1 MSNFEVHGRILRLTS
16 ALSLPYGVIAGAYGV
31 SDGIEEGFGSPDSLS
46 KLAIGIGFLSIG
58 AASKWLEQRQ
68 STIATPESEH

>member
-1 MSNFEVHGRILRLTS
+1 MSNFEIHGRILRLTS

-46 KLAIGIGFLSIG
+46 KLAIGTGFLAIG